1 MDDVVWIYV
10 ALIAGLAALVLA
22 YVYANQVLAAPQG
35 SDRMKEISA
44 SIADGANAFIRR
56 EYTWVAVFVAVL
68 AVLISVLLDWGWP
81 WGALAYVF
89 GAGLSALAGFV
100 GMRVAT
106 AANAR
111 TTEAARLGGL
121 SKRSRSPSGVGL

>member
-10 ALIAGLAALVLA
+10 ALVAGLAALVLA
-22 YVYANQVLAAPQG
+22 YFYANQVLAAPQG
-35 SDRMKEISA
+35 SDRMKQISA

-89 GAGLSALAGFV
+89 GAALCHLFVLRSTETLAKVCFWSA
-100 GMRVAT
+100 
-106 AANAR
+106 
-111 TTEAARLGGL
+111 
-121 SKRSRSPSGVGL
+121 